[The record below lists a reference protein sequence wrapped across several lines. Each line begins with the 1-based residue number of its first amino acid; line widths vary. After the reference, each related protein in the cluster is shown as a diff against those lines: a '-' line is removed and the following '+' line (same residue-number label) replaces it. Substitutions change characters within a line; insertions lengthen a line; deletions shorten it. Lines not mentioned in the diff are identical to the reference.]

1 MHAGRARQTL
11 AVVRVVNGGIALFA
25 PKFLL
30 RRLGT
35 DPDQDASGIY
45 PLRMFGI
52 RTLLI
57 GADLLLLTGEEQRR
71 ATRNAVL
78 IHASDTVSAATC
90 LMNGYLPRRI
100 GVMTTAISAGNT
112 VLALLAAR
120 DQT

>member
-1 MHAGRARQTL
+1 
-11 AVVRVVNGGIALFA
+11 
-25 PKFLL
+25 
-30 RRLGT
+30 
-35 DPDQDASGIY
+35 
-45 PLRMFGI
+45 MFGI

-57 GADLLLLTGEEQRR
+57 GADLLLLAGEEQRR
-71 ATRNAVL
+71 ATHRAVL